1 MSIYKGADVE
11 LIEFCDKPEDVT
23 VTIPNAAI
31 INGQQ
36 VYLDADHPVKVEY
49 DQSDKDGQLAVVT
62 LRLQVRRLVIEPR
75 RETDITNVRPDN
87 NGAFLTRLLDR
98 IEEATERR
106 NEYSKAS
113 ILSDREVGTLSSDWN
128 NVTVADE
135 LGVTYW
141 ALVKPFANEA
151 TGRSS
156 VVRHV

>member
-1 MSIYKGADVE
+1 MTDGTGASVE
-11 LIEFCDKPEDVT
+11 LIEFTDHPEDVKI
-23 VTIPNAAI
+23 VSPNAII

-36 VYLDADHPVKVEY
+36 TLLSVDTPVTVEY
-49 DQSDKDGQLAVVT
+49 APRDKEPEYAIVT
-62 LRLQVRRLVIEPR
+62 VRMQVRRLLIEAR

-87 NGAFLTRLLDR
+87 NGAFLARLLDR
-98 IEEATERR
+98 IDEATARR
-106 NEYSKAS
+106 VEYSKAS
-113 ILSDREVGTLSSDWN
+113 ILSNREVGTLSSDWN
-128 NVTVADE
+128 HVTVADE